1 MAASLTLIDQMALYG
16 IVPALFGMG
25 ALVTSTYM
33 SAKALQVPL
42 WYSKQVTRISVVSLF
57 IYLILGYLTFE
68 REVKMNDN
76 MAVMRNIQKELDQ
89 DREKM
94 SEINPKE
101 R

>member
-1 MAASLTLIDQMALYG
+1 MALYG

-57 IYLILGYLTFE
+57 IYLILGYLTF
-68 REVKMNDN
+68 
-76 MAVMRNIQKELDQ
+76 
-89 DREKM
+89 
-94 SEINPKE
+94 
-101 R
+101 